1 MSCLVISNLEALC
14 LQKLCPRYVNSQNI
28 SIQCLI
34 NYACINSKSV
44 NVFFEELYRIGNEV
58 LFFSKDSKRRSYF
71 IQVFNMDESRMIWEQ
86 EIYFEFYAKR
96 PLADVITFESDE
108 SMVALYFAGLHEAE
122 SFMKGQS
129 INQYFL

>member
-1 MSCLVISNLEALC
+1 MYKQQIS
-14 LQKLCPRYVNSQNI
+14 KR
-28 SIQCLI
+28 
-34 NYACINSKSV
+34 
-44 NVFFEELYRIGNEV
+44 FFEELYRIGNEV

>member
-1 MSCLVISNLEALC
+1 MYKQQIS
-14 LQKLCPRYVNSQNI
+14 KR
-28 SIQCLI
+28 
-34 NYACINSKSV
+34 
-44 NVFFEELYRIGNEV
+44 FFEELYRISNEV